1 MKNTFKIILFT
12 ALSFTNQLFAQE
24 MNSEK
29 ADTLYWNK
37 IGETTVNYENDRNE
51 AIIENTEKFTKLQ
64 FIVKNAPVEIEQ
76 IVVFYKNG
84 DQQNFPIKES
94 IKSEGF
100 SRKLELNGDERII
113 AKVVF
118 QSRTIPN
125 TKESRAIIE
134 IWGENDV
141 N

>member
-1 MKNTFKIILFT
+1 
-12 ALSFTNQLFAQE
+12 

-37 IGETTVNYENDRNE
+37 IGETIVNYENDRNE
-51 AIIENTEKFTKLQ
+51 AIIENAEKFTKLQ

-100 SRKLELNGDERII
+100 SRKLELNGNERII

-125 TKESRAIIE
+125 SKESRAIIE

>member
-12 ALSFTNQLFAQE
+12 ALGFTNQFFAQE

-84 DQQNFPIKES
+84 DQQFPNK
-94 IKSEGF
+94 
-100 SRKLELNGDERII
+100 RI
-113 AKVVF
+113 
-118 QSRTIPN
+118 N
-125 TKESRAIIE
+125 
-134 IWGENDV
+134 
-141 N
+141 